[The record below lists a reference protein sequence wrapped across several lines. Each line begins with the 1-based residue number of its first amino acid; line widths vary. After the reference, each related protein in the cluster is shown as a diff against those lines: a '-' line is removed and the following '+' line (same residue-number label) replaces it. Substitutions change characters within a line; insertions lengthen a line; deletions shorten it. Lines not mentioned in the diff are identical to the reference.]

1 MKCQLKIAIT
11 FFFLGSGFL
20 SLHAQ
25 KAMPAAGGHA
35 TGNSGSASYSVGQCV
50 YQTFTGPKYWLAEGI
65 QQPYEISVISSV
77 EDNLIPP
84 SSISAYPNPVTE
96 QLILEVG
103 YPESPTLTVQLFDI
117 HGTLLQSENITG
129 SRARVPMA
137 KLAAGTY
144 FVKVVKDGSINSKQ
158 KVKTFKILKK

>member
-1 MKCQLKIAIT
+1 MPRQLKIVIT
-11 FFFLGSGFL
+11 IFFLGSGSL

-35 TGNSGSASYSVGQCV
+35 TGSGGSASYSVGQCV
-50 YQTFTGPKYWLAEGI
+50 YQTFTGSSYWVAEGI

-77 EDNLIPP
+77 EKNLASPFL
-84 SSISAYPNPVTE
+84 ISAYPNPVTE
-96 QLILEVG
+96 QLILEVE
-103 YPESPTLTVQLFDI
+103 YPEFPTLTVQLFDI

-129 SRARVPMA
+129 SRGRVPMA

-144 FVKVVKDGSINSKQ
+144 FVKVIKDGSINSKQ
-158 KVKTFKILKK
+158 KVKTFKIMKK